1 MTKVEQHIIEFA
13 KASPLFTTA
22 DLYNSSK
29 EISRQYM
36 QWSLVQ
42 LVSKG
47 TISRVKRGLYKIAE
61 KPLFSYDVKEGTK
74 QLYDLLKEAFPYAP
88 FCIYD
93 GECLSPL

>member
-22 DLYNSSK
+22 DLYDSSK

-42 LVSKG
+42 LVSKS
-47 TISRVKRGLYKIAE
+47 TISRVKRG
-61 KPLFSYDVKEGTK
+61 
-74 QLYDLLKEAFPYAP
+74 
-88 FCIYD
+88 
-93 GECLSPL
+93 

>member
-13 KASPLFTTA
+13 KKSGVFSPA
-22 DLYNSSK
+22 DLYNSSM

-47 TISRVKRGLYKIAE
+47 AVVRVKRGLYKLAE
-61 KPLFSYDVKEGTK
+61 KPPFSYQVKEDTR
-74 QLYDLLKEAFPYAP
+74 QLHSLL
-88 FCIYD
+88 
-93 GECLSPL
+93 